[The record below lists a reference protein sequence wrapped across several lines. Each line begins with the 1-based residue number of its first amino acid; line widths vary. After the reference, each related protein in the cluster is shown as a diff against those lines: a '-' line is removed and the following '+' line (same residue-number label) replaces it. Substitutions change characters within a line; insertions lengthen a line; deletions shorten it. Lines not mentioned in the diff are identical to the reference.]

1 MPQTAPYGSWKSPL
15 SAERAVAAGI
25 GLGDVSFDG
34 DSLLWQESRPAEK
47 GRNVVMRRAADGT
60 LQELTPAPWNARTR
74 VHEYGGRAYLMD
86 RGVLFFSHFADQR
99 LYRVDAGQAPRPI
112 TPEATALRYADLCA
126 DAQRG
131 LLWAVREDHRGD
143 GEARNTLVALQADG
157 DEQGGRIV
165 AEGHDFYAAPRLSPD
180 GTQLAWLSWNHPD
193 MPWDGCELWLAEVD
207 AAGQLHGARR
217 LAGSR
222 DEAVQQPLWSPDG
235 RLHFISDRSGWWN
248 LYRWG
253 DGGAEALCPMEAEF
267 GQPFWNFGLAT
278 YAFASATQL
287 VCCIGRNA
295 RVAAGGAGHRQPAVA
310 RDRHAL
316 QQLRQHRRGRRPGA
330 VHRRIA
336 AAAGV
341 GGPAAAGQRPHR
353 AAAPRQHAGRGPR
366 LHVRG
371 AGHRVPHRRR
381 PDGARLLLPAART
394 ATSRRPAGEKPPL
407 LVMGHGGPTSMA
419 VDAYRAGVQY
429 WTSRGIAV
437 LDVNYGGSTGFG
449 RAYRQRLDG
458 QWGVVDVEDC
468 IHGAHFLVQR
478 GEVDGQ
484 RLIIRGGSAGGYT
497 TLCALAFHDSFACG
511 ASLYGIGDL
520 ETLATDTHKFEARYL
535 DRLVGPYPAAR
546 ELYLARSPIHHL
558 DGLKCPLILLQGAED
573 QVVPPEQSRRMHAA
587 LKAKGVP
594 VAYLEFE
601 GEQHGFRM
609 AANIVR
615 ALEAEAYFYCARVR
629 LHAGRRGGAA
639 AHRQPLAPQQRLAH
653 QRQPVVAEVHVVAVD
668 VDRRRAEAAAA
679 DQLFGV
685 GLQLR
690 LDGVG
695 GDAGEEGLGVD
706 ATLLA
711 DRRQHRVLRDV
722 LVAAPVGLEHRGG
735 KGHQLALSAPA
746 TGSRASP

>member
-34 DSLLWQESRPAEK
+34 DCPLWQESRPAEK
-47 GRNVVMRRAADGT
+47 GRNVVIQRAVDGT

-99 LYRVDAGQAPRPI
+99 LYRVDPGQAPRPI
-112 TPEATALRYADLCA
+112 TPEATALRYADLCP
-126 DAQRG
+126 DARRG

-157 DEQGGRIV
+157 DEQGGHIV
-165 AEGHDFYAAPRLSPD
+165 AAGQDFYAAPRLSPD
-180 GTQLAWLSWNHPD
+180 GSQLAWLSWNHPD

-207 AAGQLHGARR
+207 AAGRLHDARR

-235 RLHFISDRSGWWN
+235 RLYFISDRSGWWN

-253 DGGAEALCPMEAEF
+253 DHDAEALCLMDAEF
-267 GQPFWNFGLAT
+267 GQPFWNFGLAS
-278 YAFASATQL
+278 YAFTSATQL
-287 VCCIGRNA
+287 VCSIGRNA
-295 RVAAGGAGHRQPAVA
+295 VSRLAVLDTA
-310 RDRHAL
+310 SL
-316 QQLRQHRRGRRPGA
+316 QLRELDTPFSSFGN
-330 VHRRIA
+330 IA
-336 AAAGV
+336 AAAGRV
-341 GGPAAAGQRPHR
+341 LFTGASPLQPASVYLLQLDSGHLELLRRGSSLDVDPDYTSVAQAIEFPTAGGLTAHAFYYPPKNADFT
-353 AAAPRQHAGRGPR
+353 AP
-366 LHVRG
+366 
-371 AGHRVPHRRR
+371 
-381 PDGARLLLPAART
+381 T
-394 ATSRRPAGEKPPL
+394 GEKPPL

-437 LDVNYGGSTGFG
+437 LDVNYGGSSGFG

-458 QWGVVDVEDC
+458 SWGVVDVQDC
-468 IHGAHFLVQR
+468 IHGAQYLAQR
-478 GEVDGQ
+478 GEVDGR

-497 TLCALAFHDSFACG
+497 TLSALAFHDVFACG
-511 ASLYGIGDL
+511 TSLYGIGDL

-546 ELYLARSPIHHL
+546 ELYRARSPIHHL
-558 DGLKCPLILLQGAED
+558 DGLTCPLILLQGAED
-573 QVVPPEQSRRMHAA
+573 QVVPPAQSRRMHAA

-615 ALEAEAYFYCARVR
+615 ALEAEAYFYAQV
-629 LHAGRRGGAA
+629 
-639 AHRQPLAPQQRLAH
+639 
-653 QRQPVVAEVHVVAVD
+653 
-668 VDRRRAEAAAA
+668 
-679 DQLFGV
+679 FGF
-685 GLQLR
+685 
-690 LDGVG
+690 
-695 GDAGEEGLGVD
+695 
-706 ATLLA
+706 TLA
-711 DRRQHRVLRDV
+711 DAVEPVLIDN
-722 LVAAPVGLEHRGG
+722 L
-735 KGHQLALSAPA
+735 
-746 TGSRASP
+746 